1 MSNEMTFSEVDKN
14 FKEKEDEILLK
25 HVNAIALMPV
35 KGGKKISLMGRRLFN
50 VLLHRSMNEPEKA
63 EHEVSLFEIINT
75 ADSKTTNYEQIK
87 KALKELMTTTVEWQS
102 PSKNEFVDIWD
113 ACNLLSGV
121 SLMKNKK
128 TGSVTV
134 KWRFDCKIRE
144 NILRPEIYSRLSIE
158 SITQFST
165 HPAMALYEIC
175 ARYVNNPSHL
185 TSRQNWKTWWRP
197 VLTGVAAD
205 PEKAEYRFF
214 NRDVLKK
221 AVAEVNAKS
230 NLQIIGPIEFKGSDN
245 RTVIDIQFEVHY
257 KKNTGNAMA
266 KKPLINTKE
275 EELPVI
281 GRAINCGVT
290 QKEIEKLFTLYSLDS
305 ISHGIDEL
313 EKRLGMP
320 KEKIC
325 EVEKPGLWLKAVL
338 KRIDAQSQGMA
349 ITSVGIEKQRKEW
362 VQNWLKIVKEK
373 LIYAFEDASKE
384 EQQEIR
390 QEFEAHLIA
399 TDQKILLE
407 KLREVNLHHESKSD
421 NLYYWNFR
429 MLKATFISFLGVKYL
444 GPNWDKPTAD
454 DLLAHAAKEAS
465 EK

>member
-158 SITQFST
+158 SITQF
-165 HPAMALYEIC
+165 
-175 ARYVNNPSHL
+175 
-185 TSRQNWKTWWRP
+185 
-197 VLTGVAAD
+197 
-205 PEKAEYRFF
+205 F
-214 NRDVLKK
+214 NASCD
-221 AVAEVNAKS
+221 
-230 NLQIIGPIEFKGSDN
+230 GS
-245 RTVIDIQFEVHY
+245 V
-257 KKNTGNAMA
+257 
-266 KKPLINTKE
+266 
-275 EELPVI
+275 
-281 GRAINCGVT
+281 
-290 QKEIEKLFTLYSLDS
+290 
-305 ISHGIDEL
+305 
-313 EKRLGMP
+313 
-320 KEKIC
+320 
-325 EVEKPGLWLKAVL
+325 
-338 KRIDAQSQGMA
+338 
-349 ITSVGIEKQRKEW
+349 
-362 VQNWLKIVKEK
+362 
-373 LIYAFEDASKE
+373 
-384 EQQEIR
+384 
-390 QEFEAHLIA
+390 
-399 TDQKILLE
+399 
-407 KLREVNLHHESKSD
+407 
-421 NLYYWNFR
+421 
-429 MLKATFISFLGVKYL
+429 
-444 GPNWDKPTAD
+444 
-454 DLLAHAAKEAS
+454 
-465 EK
+465 